1 MNAAG
6 PNGFVLGFAYDHLC
20 DISETRPGFREV
32 IQGHLERLGGYSGT
46 FVAVTQHQWPQ
57 IRADFLQERKKNQE
71 EEAVS
76 IVTEEPAVEDSLTP
90 EQQAFEQKVN
100 DTIELFGEDIVQI
113 EE

>member
-1 MNAAG
+1 M
-6 PNGFVLGFAYDHLC
+6 
-20 DISETRPGFREV
+20 
-32 IQGHLERLGGYSGT
+32 
-46 FVAVTQHQWPQ
+46 TQHQWPQ
-57 IRADFLQERKKNQE
+57 IRADFLQERKKNQK

-90 EQQAFEQKVN
+90 EEQAFEQKVH